1 VLDITGGGGARK
13 GEAAQGREKAMA
25 RTRKAGGKK
34 WQIWLSAA
42 ALAAGLGLLV
52 LALWPAERP
61 HPVAS
66 AVRSQTQH
74 EHARPMPDPL
84 AGEPEATVA
93 VPPVAPQ
100 TPPTP
105 PQQAMTPPPVPV
117 PPPPAPAPAVAPAP
131 HPAPQSSPPWR
142 RFAAPAGPEDVKPM
156 IAIVI
161 DDMGLDRHHSAEV
174 AELPAPLTL
183 SYMTY
188 AEDLPA
194 QTEAARHRGHEIMLH
209 VPMEPLAAH
218 VDPGPNALR
227 VSLDD
232 AEIRKRL
239 DWGLGRVDGIVGIN
253 NHMGSRFTESA
264 PGMTVVMS
272 VLHERGLFFLDSRTT
287 PRSVGVALAQ
297 EAGVP
302 HAARDIFLDDTMTD
316 PAVASELAK
325 TEAVARRT
333 GIAVAIG
340 HPHPSTIEELR
351 RWLPEAEAHGFRLV
365 PMSAIIAHNQALQGH
380 VARD

>member
-1 VLDITGGGGARK
+1 
-13 GEAAQGREKAMA
+13 MA
-25 RTRKAGGKK
+25 RTRKAGDRK

-61 HPVAS
+61 HPVAN
-66 AVRSQTQH
+66 AVRPQTQH
-74 EHARPMPDPL
+74 EHGRPMPDPL

-93 VPPVAPQ
+93 VPPLAPQ
-100 TPPTP
+100 TPPPIP

-117 PPPPAPAPAVAPAP
+117 PPPPAPAPAPVVAPAP
-131 HPAPQSSPPWR
+131 HPAPQGSPPWR
-142 RFAAPAGPEDVKPM
+142 RFAAPAGPEDGKPM

-161 DDMGLDRHHSAEV
+161 DDMGLDRRHSAEV
-174 AELPAPLTL
+174 TELPAPLTL

-188 AEDLPA
+188 AEDLAA

-239 DWGLGRVDGIVGIN
+239 DWGLGRIDGIVGIN

-264 PGMTVVMS
+264 PGMSVVMS
-272 VLHERGLFFLDSRTT
+272 VLRERGLFFLDSRTT
-287 PRSVGVALAQ
+287 PRSVGVTLAQ

-333 GIAVAIG
+333 GIVVAIG